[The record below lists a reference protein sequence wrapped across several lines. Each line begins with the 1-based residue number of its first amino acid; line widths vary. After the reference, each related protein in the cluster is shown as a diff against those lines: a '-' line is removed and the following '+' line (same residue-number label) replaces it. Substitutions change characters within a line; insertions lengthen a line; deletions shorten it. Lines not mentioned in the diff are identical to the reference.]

1 MLAPLDGGG
10 ATEGLGALALQEEE
24 EELDQ
29 HLGNLTIRLRGW
41 PRDEGQVL
49 ACTGQ
54 TLWRGGE
61 TLAKWC
67 WRRELKGTCIEVG
80 AGLGLCS
87 LVVER
92 TASAVVATDGDELAL
107 SALRRN
113 VALNSARVAVRR
125 LVWGDTVE
133 ARRLVT
139 EFDGFDVVLGADVV
153 YDERAL
159 GPLVAT
165 VGALLKRTGIF
176 VLAFTHRGVNI
187 ECLLD
192 WTCSAGFDME
202 DQTPDDANPLDRL
215 LLFRRSLNP
224 KNQR

>member
-10 ATEGLGALALQEEE
+10 DTEGLGALALQEEE

-29 HLGNLTIRLRGW
+29 HFDNVVIRLRGW

-61 TLAKWC
+61 TLARWC
-67 WRRELKGTCIEVG
+67 WRNEVKGKCIEVG

-87 LVVER
+87 LVAER
-92 TASAVVATDGDELAL
+92 TAQTVVATDGDELAL
-107 SALRRN
+107 SALAKN
-113 VALNSARVAVRR
+113 VALNASRVVVRR
-125 LVWGDTVE
+125 LVWGDAGE
-133 ARRLVT
+133 AQRLVT
-139 EFDGFDVVLGADVV
+139 DFDGFDVVLGADVV

-159 GPLVAT
+159 APLVAT
-165 VGALLKRTGIF
+165 VATLLKPNGIF

-187 ECLLD
+187 EGLLD
-192 WTCSAGFDME
+192 LTSSAGFVME
-202 DQTPDDANPLDRL
+202 DQTSDDANPLDRL
-215 LLFRRSLNP
+215 LVFQERRL
-224 KNQR
+224 